1 MIKHCIIFATTKARA
16 HFIFYNLLEVML
28 DEGIQ
33 IVELKRNSDVVL
45 FSNGEEW
52 HTYVISE
59 NCCGRRWDRAFV
71 DSKISFVEIET
82 YVEPAKNPH
91 AEDYR
96 MLYLPYEKSCHSIFK
111 EEFIDENN

>member
-1 MIKHCIIFATTKARA
+1 
-16 HFIFYNLLEVML
+16 ML

-52 HTYVISE
+52 HTCVISE

-96 MLYLPYEKSCHSIFK
+96 ILYLPDERVAIAFLK